1 MPQELTGN
9 VTSKVARS
17 PRLRPHALVAW
28 FLFLGLLVSLTANVR
43 EDRRMNALAADL
55 ATVREESQKQIA
67 VLRDAQ
73 SGSLEQDLV
82 RLDQLATQ
90 VQKTS
95 QDEMQEAAALANRT
109 RAELAKTVEQRHQ
122 EMITAIS
129 DLRADLRT
137 EVRASQ
143 SNSVQKPD
151 RDAPQAS
158 GSFPPATAAAKP
170 AIPAATLVSEET
182 DRDAQSSAPPAQK
195 RTFWSKLNP
204 FGRNKSRKQ
213 ETSDSSPAQ

>member
-1 MPQELTGN
+1 MQQELTG
-9 VTSKVARS
+9 KVAR
-17 PRLRPHALVAW
+17 PVRLRPHALVAW
-28 FLFLGLLVSLTANVR
+28 FLFLGLLVSLAANVR
-43 EDRRMNALAADL
+43 EDRRMNALASDL
-55 ATVREESQKQIA
+55 ATVREESQKQVA

-73 SGSLEQDLV
+73 SASLEQDLV
-82 RLDQLATQ
+82 RLDQLTTQ

-95 QDEMQEAAALANRT
+95 QDELQEAAALANRT

-143 SNSVQKPD
+143 SNSVQKPE
-151 RDAPQAS
+151 RDTPQAS
-158 GSFPPATAAAKP
+158 GAFPPATAAAKS

-182 DRDAQSSAPPAQK
+182 DRDAQSIVPAAPK
-195 RTFWSKLNP
+195 RSFWSKLNP

-213 ETSDSSPAQ
+213 ETFDTSPAQ